1 MININLPSGHK
12 LLEQCRPMY
21 EYSWFI
27 QQFKDYLR
35 AGLTRDAAITQA
47 VNDCIEEGILVEF
60 MKNHGSEVA
69 NMLYTQ
75 WKFDEAVLVEREE
88 AYEDGREAGKAI
100 GMAIGKAE
108 GIAEGRAEGIA
119 EGRAEGIAEGRAEGI
134 AEGRAEGIAFN
145 MRQIIY
151 DFLEQLG
158 EIPEN
163 IRNGIAGEQDEAIL
177 RKWCMTAPGVKSFE
191 EFRESMETLDKP
203 CHQASDL

>member
-1 MININLPSGHK
+1 
-12 LLEQCRPMY
+12 
-21 EYSWFI
+21 
-27 QQFKDYLR
+27 
-35 AGLTRDAAITQA
+35 
-47 VNDCIEEGILVEF
+47 
-60 MKNHGSEVA
+60 
-69 NMLYTQ
+69 MLYTQ

-100 GMAIGKAE
+100 GMAIGK
-108 GIAEGRAEGIA
+108 AEGIA

>member
-1 MININLPSGHK
+1 
-12 LLEQCRPMY
+12 
-21 EYSWFI
+21 
-27 QQFKDYLR
+27 
-35 AGLTRDAAITQA
+35 
-47 VNDCIEEGILVEF
+47 
-60 MKNHGSEVA
+60 
-69 NMLYTQ
+69 MLYTQ

-100 GMAIGKAE
+100 GMAIGK
-108 GIAEGRAEGIA
+108 
-119 EGRAEGIAEGRAEGI
+119 AEGI

>member
-1 MININLPSGHK
+1 
-12 LLEQCRPMY
+12 
-21 EYSWFI
+21 
-27 QQFKDYLR
+27 
-35 AGLTRDAAITQA
+35 
-47 VNDCIEEGILVEF
+47 
-60 MKNHGSEVA
+60 
-69 NMLYTQ
+69 MLYTQ

-108 GIAEGRAEGIA
+108 GIAEGRVEGIA
-119 EGRAEGIAEGRAEGI
+119 EGRAEGIT
-134 AEGRAEGIAFN
+134 FN

-191 EFRESMETLDKP
+191 EFRESMEILDKP